1 MAGKKIS
8 ATDAKRLGGLL
19 RAYEG
24 GQLGPDGR
32 PESERRF
39 DAPAPVRAL
48 LLADLE
54 TAVTGDTVPVDAVVT
69 LVPDDLDPAAVQYVI
84 RITTGV
90 LPDEEEDPEPL
101 EFRFKVGDAFTPAIS
116 EEATAAELQELL
128 EGMTELADATVSV
141 VGPGDAWGDD
151 QAAWD
156 VRQWF
161 VRLTPK
167 SAAELPELLAA
178 VPLIDQATASVTPTR
193 WWPSNRVVRVYP
205 LWRLPDT
212 LFGGTFCWCEWR
224 GRDYRIV
231 QPECW
236 EQGE

>member
-1 MAGKKIS
+1 MSGQRLS
-8 ATDAKRLGGLL
+8 ATDARALGGLL

-24 GQLGPDGR
+24 GLLTPGR
-32 PESERRF
+32 PLLDESRRGLP
-39 DAPAPVRAL
+39 PAVRAM

-69 LVPDDLDPAAVQYVI
+69 LLPDDLPAAVAQYVI

-90 LPDEEEDPEPL
+90 LPDDEEDPEPL
-101 EFRFKVGDAFTPAIS
+101 EFRLQVGTSHTPAVS
-116 EEATAAELQELL
+116 EEATAAELQAVLQA
-128 EGMTELADATVSV
+128 MPELADATVSV
-141 VGPGDAWGDD
+141 TGPGDEWGDRKT
-151 QAAWD
+151 AWD

-178 VPLIDQATASVTPTR
+178 VPLVDQATASVTPTR
-193 WWPSNRVVRVYP
+193 WWPLDWVVSVYP

-224 GRDYRIV
+224 GRDYHIV